1 MCAACFLWYNMGVM
15 TKYYLPDGLKSAILP
30 HLEEAE
36 EVLSIINDGRKPE
49 LCFDAAG
56 NPNII
61 GEWSPISRF
70 GFVATINTVAKELT
84 ACRIEDIRRD
94 LALDPIVAKV
104 FKERVSH
111 IWLGVMEML
120 DVFQHDVSRKS
131 IYDEATKAN
140 NDLFSRLEEVF
151 TTGEPDDMREATIGE
166 WGAFL
171 EKIEALTNDVFKPAA
186 PTEAEKTETGPD
198 ESRWPLPD
206 ESEMTPHVPDAC
218 EALRNLSTCW
228 QTDAEIPLE
237 LFKGAPAF
245 AGVSRRDWL
254 ERTFG
259 YANRLMTGEKSAE
272 EIARNPRT
280 VMYPYYAE
288 LMALIEKLWKAS
300 AGLADGKPA
309 AFRASDAIRSHAVRL
324 TKYMRFIADLAPREY
339 LRETGH
345 HWIVMTLL
353 NFEFEQILKNLPR
366 SIKPPYDSKG
376 VASCQYEAYYA
387 FRFYWAN
394 LPRKSALP
402 PAEFSAAV
410 GGELEDIRK
419 KLVSLAAALNVV
431 EEEIAGAVESAGR
444 KLLGEQDEIKSAL
457 DKIDKKIPDPPTMSH
472 KALVALV
479 VDVQTSGIL
488 GVESVSDAISYI
500 RKKVTETDEKF
511 YFRCLKARQYAKD
524 YAKNKP
530 KTKKFGEDAVWRSV
544 AKYAHRWWQDKKK
557 KGELAL
563 TPILYRGAENI

>member
-1 MCAACFLWYNMGVM
+1 MGVT
-15 TKYYLPDGLKSAILP
+15 TKYYLPDGVKPAILP

-36 EVLSIINDGRKPE
+36 EVLSIINDGRKPG
-49 LCFDAAG
+49 LCFDVAG

-61 GEWSPISRF
+61 DGSPTTRV
-70 GFVATINTVAKELT
+70 GFIAAINSMAKELT
-84 ACRIEDIRRD
+84 ACSIADIRRD
-94 LALDPIVAKV
+94 LALDPVVAKV

-120 DVFQHDVSRKS
+120 DAFQHVVSQKS

-151 TTGEPDDMREATIGE
+151 TTGKPDDMREATIAE
-166 WGAFL
+166 WGVFL
-171 EKIEALTNDVFKPAA
+171 EKIEALTNDVFSPSVSG
-186 PTEAEKTETGPD
+186 EAEKTETGSGEP
-198 ESRWPLPD
+198 RWPHAV
-206 ESEMTPHVPDAC
+206 ESEMTPHVPEAC
-218 EALRNLSTCW
+218 EALRNLSTSW
-228 QTDAEIPLE
+228 RTDEESPLE
-237 LFKGAPAF
+237 LFKGAPVF
-245 AGVSRRDWL
+245 AGVSRREWL

-259 YANRLMTGEKSAE
+259 YADRLMTGEKSAE
-272 EIARNPRT
+272 EIAQNPRT

-288 LMALIEKLWKAS
+288 LMALIEKLWNAS
-300 AGLADGKPA
+300 VGLADGNPA

-324 TKYMRFIADLAPREY
+324 TKYMRFVADLAPREY
-339 LRETGH
+339 LREAGH
-345 HWIVMTLL
+345 HWIVMMLL
-353 NFEFEQILKNLPR
+353 NFEFEQVLKNLPR
-366 SIKPPYDSKG
+366 SIKPPYDAKG
-376 VASCQYEAYYA
+376 VAACQYEVCYS

-419 KLVSLAAALNVV
+419 KLVSLAAALNIV
-431 EEEIAGAVESAGR
+431 EEEIAGAIESAGR
-444 KLLGEQDEIKSAL
+444 KLLGGQDEIKGAL

-479 VDVQTSGIL
+479 VDVQTWGIP

-511 YFRCLKARQYAKD
+511 YSRCLKARQYAKD

-563 TPILYRGAENI
+563 TPILNRGAENI